1 MGFALSCRSRHGISI
16 VVVGGGPGLKLK
28 SGNAASFAWQLDTE
42 VVDAV
47 SKHGSVGS
55 FFFVLQELG
64 K

>member
-1 MGFALSCRSRHGISI
+1 M
-16 VVVGGGPGLKLK
+16 VVGGGPGLKFK